1 MLGLGISLN
10 ALGGLPTK
18 SIVSAGKG
26 AKAVADLLF
35 ARASESNAF
44 AEGYD
49 CLVAS
54 VSSLG
59 CDTVYNFADEI
70 YLQLDG
76 RKSANAIF
84 ESVECFKANIAEL
97 NR

>member
-10 ALGGLPTK
+10 TLGGLQIK

-35 ARASESNAF
+35 ARAEASGAF

-54 VSSLG
+54 ISSLG
-59 CDTVYNFADEI
+59 CDTVYDFADEMYI
-70 YLQLDG
+70 QLNS
-76 RKSANAIF
+76 RKSADAIF
-84 ESVECFKANIAEL
+84 EGVECFKADIADL
-97 NR
+97 SR